1 MNSPKNK
8 FSSLRG
14 VSIVEL
20 VVSTAV
26 TSLLAAGMLVGIV
39 TVQRSA
45 KAAQH
50 HAKSQVEQSRLLD
63 YVCRDLRR
71 ALTVMVDTHEGTQ
84 RIQITIP
91 DFYDTDGQPRDP
103 VISSGS
109 VFYGDRANPVRVA
122 YYKSGSVIYR
132 SVNDIPYPLATDVE
146 DFVPSFTDDGKQVV
160 GVSVS
165 FVPRFQL
172 NQRDVSSLRLGTAA
186 YAKTLLRNKRS
197 TN

>member
-1 MNSPKNK
+1 MKTFKSK
-8 FSSLRG
+8 FKSRRG
-14 VSIVEL
+14 VSMVEL

-26 TSLLAAGMLVGIV
+26 TSILAAGMLVGIV

-50 HAKSQVEQSRLLD
+50 HAKSQVEQARLLD

-71 ALTVMVDTHEGTQ
+71 ALTVAVDTHNGAQ
-84 RIQITIP
+84 RIKITIP
-91 DFYDTDGQPRDP
+91 DFYETDGTPRDP
-103 VISSGS
+103 VIAGGS
-109 VFYGDRANPVRVA
+109 VFYGDKANPVRVA

-132 SVNDIPYPLATDVE
+132 SVNDVPYELATDVE

-172 NQRDVSSLRLGTAA
+172 NQRDVSALRIGTAA
-186 YAKTLLRNKRS
+186 YAKTLLRNKRHQQ
-197 TN
+197 